1 MDHPSPPR
9 ATATRRGRAFT
20 LVEVLIVMVIMGILA
35 ALAIP
40 SLQGA
45 VEKARIA
52 RAIGDIKA
60 IGRNL
65 QEYEIEHNAF
75 PASLASLNMGELV
88 DPWGQPYRYT
98 RIAGTKGVGQ
108 LRKDRFLVPINSDF
122 DLYSAGPDGNTTT
135 PLTAASSQDDIIWAN
150 DGGFVGIAAEY

>member
-1 MDHPSPPR
+1 MDRTSPPR
-9 ATATRRGRAFT
+9 ATVSHRGRAFT

-45 VEKARIA
+45 IEKARIA

-65 QEYEIEHNAF
+65 QEYEIEHNSF
-75 PASLASLNMGELV
+75 PASLGTLNMGELV
-88 DPWGQPYRYT
+88 DPWGNNYYYT
-98 RIAGTKGVGQ
+98 RIEGTKGKGS

-122 DLYSAGPDGNTTT
+122 DLYSAGPDGSTTT